1 MRVSGCRDR
10 MQLTRCTQWFLALV
24 TLLAFFS
31 FICDDIPSLIAA
43 AGLALFF
50 IYRAVFFLSGVNNAA
65 SAVGVT
71 RNSGKRFV
79 RQGTVVE
86 AETLVTCK
94 NIPGLSLTFADN
106 LPPGTFLVSG
116 KNIMPFLDN
125 NHKCRLRYRFRS
137 LAVGTII
144 FTGITMSAKDRF
156 FRSEIVI
163 NKQQKGGQVVVYPS
177 LRFNQEY
184 SAATEG
190 AYVEKVTPIK
200 SMDIRAFREY
210 ADGDT
215 LRDIDW
221 KLSAK
226 YNKLYIKEY
235 MGLEENDFLYVVD
248 LPDASLP
255 YPKPAFEKLKEGIGS
270 LLTKEFT
277 GRTKFT
283 IFFIS
288 GGNFI
293 GDITFY
299 NDPDEIT
306 DVLNMIQPEKR
317 IFHIYRTGRNDRV
330 SNALRSRENGKTGGS
345 VTEND
350 GRESGRFSEHLKVI
364 SDSFARKNGQLF
376 FERQLR
382 RAFHGVQSSSLTV
395 FSLAVG
401 DVSHLRSVAKVIG
414 RMKMKSSIY
423 IPGVVYDTETDEKLS
438 GCLFDR
444 VEVIP

>member
-24 TLLAFFS
+24 TLLTFFS
-31 FICDDIPSLIAA
+31 FVFDDIPSLIAA
-43 AGLALFF
+43 AGLALFLT
-50 IYRAVFFLSGVNNAA
+50 YRAVFFLSGVNNAA
-65 SAVGVT
+65 SAVQVT
-71 RNSGKRFV
+71 RNPGKRFV
-79 RQGTVVE
+79 RQGTVVK
-86 AETLVTCK
+86 AETLVTCI
-94 NIPGLSLTFADN
+94 NVPGLSLTFADN
-106 LPPGTFLVSG
+106 LPAGTFLVSG
-116 KNIMPFLDN
+116 KSVMPFLDN
-125 NHKCRLRYRFRS
+125 DHKCRLRYGFRS

-156 FRSEIVI
+156 FRSEMVI
-163 NKQQKGGQVVVYPS
+163 NKQQKGDQVVVYPS
-177 LRFNQEY
+177 VRFNQEY
-184 SAATEG
+184 HAATEG
-190 AYVEKVTPIK
+190 VGIEKITPIK

-226 YNKLYIKEY
+226 YNKLYVKEY

-255 YPKPAFEKLKEGIGS
+255 YPEPAFEKLKEGIGS
-270 LLTKEFT
+270 LLAKEFT
-277 GRTKFT
+277 SRTKFT
-283 IFFIS
+283 VFFIS

-306 DVLNMIQPEKR
+306 DVLNMIQPENR
-317 IFHIYRTGRNDRV
+317 TFHLYRTGRKDRV
-330 SNALRSRENGKTGGS
+330 SNALRGRENGGTGA

-350 GRESGRFSEHLKVI
+350 GMEYGRFTEHLKVI
-364 SDSFARKNGQLF
+364 SDSFAENNRHLF

-382 RAFHGVQSSSLTV
+382 RVLHGVQSSSLTV

-401 DVSHLRSVAKVIG
+401 DVSHLRSFAKVTG
-414 RMKMKSSIY
+414 TMKMKSFIY
-423 IPGVVYDTETDEKLS
+423 IPEGAYDTETDKKLS

>member
-24 TLLAFFS
+24 TLLTFFS
-31 FICDDIPSLIAA
+31 FVFDDIPSLIAA
-43 AGLALFF
+43 AGLTLFLT
-50 IYRAVFFLSGVNNAA
+50 YRAVFFLSGVNNAA
-65 SAVGVT
+65 SAVQVT
-71 RNSGKRFV
+71 RNPGKRFV

-106 LPPGTFLVSG
+106 LPAGTFLVSG
-116 KNIMPFLDN
+116 KSVMPLLDG
-125 NHKCRLRYRFRS
+125 NHKCRLRYKFRS

-156 FRSEIVI
+156 FRSEIII
-163 NKQQKGGQVVVYPS
+163 NKQQKGDQVVVYPS
-177 LRFNQEY
+177 VRFNQEY
-184 SAATEG
+184 HAATEG
-190 AYVEKVTPIK
+190 GNIEKITPIK

-226 YNKLYIKEY
+226 YNKLYVKEY

-255 YPKPAFEKLKEGIGS
+255 YPKPAFEKLKESIGS
-270 LLTKEFT
+270 LLAKEFT
-277 GRTKFT
+277 SKTKFT
-283 IFFIS
+283 VFFIS

-293 GDITFY
+293 GNITFY

-306 DVLNMIQPEKR
+306 DVLNMIRPENR
-317 IFHIYRTGRNDRV
+317 TFHLYRSGRNDRM
-330 SNALRSRENGKTGGS
+330 SNVLRGWKNSGTGVS

-350 GRESGRFSEHLKVI
+350 GMEYDRFTEHLKVI
-364 SDSFARKNGQLF
+364 SDSFAGNNGQLF

-382 RAFHGVQSSSLTV
+382 RVLHGVQSNSLAV

-401 DVSHLRSVAKVIG
+401 DVGHLRAVAKVTG
-414 RMKMKSSIY
+414 TMKMKSSIY
-423 IPGVVYDTETDEKLS
+423 IPEETYDTETDKKLS
-438 GCLFDR
+438 YCLFDR